1 MSMKFTAKKLS
12 LAFAIFALL
21 AVAGI
26 VQAQETTQLIISPEP
41 IKTSFGSEFSLQLS
55 QTAFIEEYQITLQET
70 LIKDITCI
78 DGACP
83 AAPAPIAVLT
93 VLQEKGDLNYLVR
106 EKIYLNSG
114 AEAEVLG
121 IKIKSLANYP
131 GSVRLVATKPSI
143 PEPVPTPVMLY
154 PKLGEEFKLSLR
166 QQANIQENSQTVM
179 KLILERIEVQEIQC
193 FTTPCDPITY
203 AVLTASLPEAG
214 IENFKVRLNG
224 SSTLGVYEVHF
235 TGVASDA
242 SSGKFVVKRISPTP
256 PPEELI
262 VVSLGQEF
270 KFKEGQTAKVRE
282 TGLLVELESVKSTIV
297 DCVDCPPS
305 EITPVIR
312 LNVSNPPLKS
322 LAVLELKA
330 GEKATVYGHTIKA
343 TGIDVQGKTASL
355 VIVQET
361 TPPIVRSKTVYLN
374 EKFKLSENEKAAV
387 FPYESGCALT
397 DEQIEQGMVCTL
409 PPPIMRIK
417 LLSIGLYACAEQAG
431 SATSTYSTGLRCI
444 SGAFARLELSS
455 QSGDTETGTEAMV
468 MEGQSVLFNGYEV
481 SFLDSYI
488 SSTEKTGVFLVRKP
502 AYVDYKKVSLDEKFD
517 LHTGKTALVASEGV
531 FIRLEGASEDSA
543 KVFVWQGQA
552 DERMLYKQAM
562 PYAIKIGQTLDV
574 YGLQI
579 KLLGTREDIVRATSN
594 PGWWADF
601 IVTKESSPS
610 IINVHIN
617 EPFKLVPEQAARV
630 LEANLRIDVSGIGT
644 SCSVYATNAE
654 DSATS
659 SYGPSCFSSVEFSV
673 SNYAFEKG
681 YIGREVDEKVIAATI
696 VSTSTERRASEGI
709 TETQDTATEEKI
721 IELPPTPWKTYSL
734 GEGESV
740 EVGDFEIQVLS
751 VTPERAEFKV
761 VKKAGGQS
769 FSYVLKQ
776 GWNLFSMPG
785 DLQAESSN
793 CESSNFRLF
802 EYNAAEKKF
811 DKVVNPVAGRAYWL
825 YNSGK
830 SCEAKAVIR
839 QAATLSDIPS
849 LSGGWNFVAIVPEML
864 GSKITDFG
872 DCELKSAYE
881 WNASSRNWEKVLTR
895 ILNNGDLGKALAVN
909 ALKACTLSGESAELP
924 PMPSDVL

>member
-1 MSMKFTAKKLS
+1 MKFTAKKLS

-193 FTTPCDPITY
+193 FTTPCEPIAY

-214 IENFKVRLNG
+214 VENFKVRLNS

-242 SSGKFVVKRISPTP
+242 SSGVFAVKRISSTP

-270 KFKEGQTAKVRE
+270 KFKEGQTAKVKE
-282 TGLLVELESVKSTIV
+282 TGLLAKLESVESTIV
-297 DCVDCPPS
+297 CLSTDCPPS
-305 EITPVIR
+305 EAIIN
-312 LNVSNPPLKS
+312 LSVSLPPLKS
-322 LAVLELKA
+322 LAILKMKA
-330 GEKATVYGHTIKA
+330 GEKATAYGHIIKVG
-343 TGIDVQGKTASL
+343 GIDLQGKTASL

-361 TPPIVRSKTVYLN
+361 EPSPIQKTVYLN
-374 EKFKLSENEKAAV
+374 EKFKLSENETAWVLQARCPEGATCVDAVDYVSAA
-387 FPYESGCALT
+387 
-397 DEQIEQGMVCTL
+397 
-409 PPPIMRIK
+409 PILMKIK
-417 LLSIGLYACAEQAG
+417 VLSIGLYACAEQTG
-431 SATSTYSTGLRCI
+431 SAASTYSTDLRCI
-444 SGAFARLELSS
+444 SGAFAKLELSS
-455 QSGDTETGTEAMV
+455 QSGYTETGTEAMV
-468 MEGQSVLFNGYEV
+468 MEGKSVLFNGYEV

-488 SSTEKTGVFLVRKP
+488 SSTEKNGVFLVRKP
-502 AYVDYKKVSLDEKFD
+502 AYSDYKKVSLDEKFR
-517 LHTGKTALVASEGV
+517 LYQSSITSTNTALVASEGV
-531 FIRLEGASEDSA
+531 FIRLEGANEDSA

-552 DERMLYKQAM
+552 DQRVLYKQAM
-562 PYAIKIGQTLDV
+562 PYVIKIGQELSIS
-574 YGLQI
+574 GLQI
-579 KLLGTREDIVRATSN
+579 KLLAPQQTMTAEAS
-594 PGWWADF
+594 PPWADF
-601 IVTKESSPS
+601 IVTKETMPGV
-610 IINVHIN
+610 INVHVN
-617 EPFKLVPEQAARV
+617 EPFKLKPEQAARV
-630 LEANLRIDVSGIGT
+630 LEANLRIDVLGIVT
-644 SCSVYATNAE
+644 VCSTCATNAE
-654 DSATS
+654 DSAS
-659 SYGPSCFSSVEFSV
+659 PVCESYCFSTVQFSV
-673 SNYAFEKG
+673 SNYVFEKG
-681 YIGREVDEKVIAATI
+681 YIGKEVEEKVIAATV
-696 VSTSTERRASEGI
+696 VSYSTEERASEGI
-709 TETQDTATEEKI
+709 SATEDTATEEKI

-734 GEGESV
+734 QAGQSV
-740 EVGDFEIQVLS
+740 VVGDFEIQVLS

-761 VKKAGGQS
+761 VKRASGES
-769 FSYVLKQ
+769 FSYVLSQ

-785 DLQAESSN
+785 DLQAESTN
-793 CESSNFRLF
+793 CESSNFKLF
-802 EYNAAEKKF
+802 EYNAGSKEF
-811 DKVVNPVAGRAYWL
+811 DKVVNPVAGHAYWL

-830 SCEAKAVIR
+830 SCEAKAIIR
-839 QAATLSDIPS
+839 EAATLESTSS
-849 LSGGWNFVAIVPEML
+849 LEKGWNFVAVLPEML

-872 DCELKSAYE
+872 NCSLKSAFE
-881 WNASSRNWEKVLTR
+881 WNAASKKWEKALTR
-895 ILNNGDLGKALAVN
+895 ALNNSDLGKALAVN
-909 ALKACTLSGESAELP
+909 ALEACSLSGESTELP
-924 PMPSDVL
+924 PMPE